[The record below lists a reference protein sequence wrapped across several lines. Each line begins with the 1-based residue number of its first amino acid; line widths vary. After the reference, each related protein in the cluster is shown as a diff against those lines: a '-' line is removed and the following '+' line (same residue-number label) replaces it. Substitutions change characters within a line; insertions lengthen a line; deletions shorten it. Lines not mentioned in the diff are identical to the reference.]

1 MKSPSEEL
9 HRYPVAT
16 NSTLI
21 ALGVAYS
28 KDQYDDK
35 NRAVKIRA
43 CLLVLGLFFGL
54 LTLVPSLLRLVGV
67 WHNNSNADTAF
78 IPNFKEFWPQNEHNI
93 HSSNKYLLK
102 TYYVPGSV
110 LDTEDAGMKETKILP
125 SWNIQVGR
133 YRMSTT

>member
-43 CLLVLGLFFGL
+43 EKAEWQCCFFMFGCLLF
-54 LTLVPSLLRLVGV
+54 
-67 WHNNSNADTAF
+67 
-78 IPNFKEFWPQNEHNI
+78 QNEAMW
-93 HSSNKYLLK
+93 LR
-102 TYYVPGSV
+102 
-110 LDTEDAGMKETKILP
+110 
-125 SWNIQVGR
+125 GR
-133 YRMSTT
+133 